1 MYLDQRDETD
11 ILYVDTKSKL
21 KVDIFLGRLVKNVNG
36 HSGHKTGHI
45 PDQDSKIGCISR
57 MS

>member
-1 MYLDQRDETD
+1 MYLDKRDETD

-21 KVDIFLGRLVKNVNG
+21 KVDIFLGRLVENGNG

-45 PDQDSKIGCISR
+45 LD
-57 MS
+57 